1 MEEEVFL
8 SSENSCHC
16 IAKLK
21 INARTVSTIKKREI
35 LSVQRDQLLAVKLR
49 NVC

>member
-21 INARTVSTIKKREI
+21 RNAQTASQIKKGEI
-35 LSVQRDQLLAVKLR
+35 LSVQRDQLWAIK
-49 NVC
+49 